1 MIEVRIYCIIDHTSI
16 STIELE
22 KELNTSAGISI
33 DNLISSFLTDD
44 VIAYDS
50 KLNNLTVDSKC
61 YDEAITQ
68 CIIDY
73 VDRFME

>member
-1 MIEVRIYCIIDHTSI
+1 MIEARIYCIIDHTSI

-44 VIAYDS
+44 VIAYD
-50 KLNNLTVDSKC
+50 
-61 YDEAITQ
+61 
-68 CIIDY
+68 
-73 VDRFME
+73 

>member
-1 MIEVRIYCIIDHTSI
+1 MQIYCIVDHTPI
-16 STIELE
+16 PTFELE
-22 KELNTSAGISI
+22 KEMNSLAGISI

-50 KLNNLTVDSKC
+50 KLNNLTVDSKY
-61 YDEAITQ
+61 YDEAVTQ

>member
-1 MIEVRIYCIIDHTSI
+1 MIEVRIYCIIDRTSI

-33 DNLISSFLTDD
+33 NNLISSFLTDD

-50 KLNNLTVDSKC
+50 KLNNLTVDSKY